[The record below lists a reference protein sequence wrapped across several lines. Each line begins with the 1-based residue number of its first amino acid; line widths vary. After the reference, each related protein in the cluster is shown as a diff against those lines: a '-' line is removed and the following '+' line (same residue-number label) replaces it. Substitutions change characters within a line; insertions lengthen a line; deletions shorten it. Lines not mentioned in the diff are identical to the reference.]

1 MEEKE
6 YITEEELENLKKELA
21 ELEGPK
27 TKEIAELIKHS
38 ASFGDLKEN
47 FAYHEAK
54 EKQAFLQG
62 KILEL
67 KNRIRNAKII
77 KKQKS
82 DKIEIGSKVTLKIN
96 EEKQTFTI
104 VNPSQADPLKGKISY
119 QSPLGKSLI
128 NRKKGEKFKT
138 KIGENETTCE
148 ILEIE

>member
-1 MEEKE
+1 
-6 YITEEELENLKKELA
+6 
-21 ELEGPK
+21 LEGPK

>member
-82 DKIEIGSKVTLKIN
+82 DKIEIYSKVTLKIN

-138 KIGENETTCE
+138 KIGEKRNN
-148 ILEIE
+148 L